1 MSDHVL
7 KASVRQT
14 LAYIEAYD
22 ADLLSAIEASFK
34 EALLNCNGED
44 EDEDEDE
51 DENIATKVQAAPA
64 SSEAPAA
71 PPPDPQPRPI
81 VKPTKTPNVAT
92 SATVELLELP
102 VWHYRL
108 PLIATFI
115 ITTLLFIF
123 AR

>member
-22 ADLLSAIEASFK
+22 ADLLRAIEASFK
-34 EALLNCNGED
+34 EALLNCNG
-44 EDEDEDE
+44 EDEDE

-92 SATVELLELP
+92 SATAELLELP
-102 VWHYRL
+102 VWHYQL
-108 PLIATFI
+108 PLIATFL

>member
-22 ADLLSAIEASFK
+22 ADLLRAIEASFK

-102 VWHYRL
+102 VWHYQL
-108 PLIATFI
+108 PLIATFL

>member
-34 EALLNCNGED
+34 EALLNCNG
-44 EDEDEDE
+44 EDE